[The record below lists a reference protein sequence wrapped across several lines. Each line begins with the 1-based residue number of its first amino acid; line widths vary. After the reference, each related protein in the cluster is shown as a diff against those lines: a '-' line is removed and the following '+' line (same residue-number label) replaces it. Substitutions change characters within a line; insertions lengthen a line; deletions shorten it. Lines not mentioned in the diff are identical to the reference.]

1 MKNKTDDYIYT
12 SNFSL
17 ASYLVYKKYFLEAVE
32 TDRSKKHTFI
42 FQKNHIGDEVEN
54 LFYAGKLLI
63 NPLDYENARKTLKSR
78 LYSIIKY

>member
-1 MKNKTDDYIYT
+1 MKNNTDDYIYT
-12 SNFSL
+12 SDFSL
-17 ASYLVYKKYFLEAVE
+17 ASYLVYKKYFLEAIE
-32 TDRSKKHTFI
+32 TDRNKKHTFI
-42 FQKNHIGDEVEN
+42 FQKNHISDEVEN

>member
-12 SNFSL
+12 SDFSL

-32 TDRSKKHTFI
+32 TDRSKKYTFI
-42 FQKNHIGDEVEN
+42 FQKNHIDDDVEN

>member
-12 SNFSL
+12 SDFSL
-17 ASYLVYKKYFLEAVE
+17 ASYLIYKKYFLESIE
-32 TDRSKKHTFI
+32 TNKSKKYTFI
-42 FQKNHIGDEVEN
+42 FKKNEISDAVEN